1 MTTET
6 VVAPPTKLAKVKL
19 IGNDG
24 NAFAIMGAC
33 MRAGRNAGYTKEQLA
48 QYQKESMSGDYDHL
62 LGTAMKWF
70 DVR

>member
-1 MTTET
+1 MTTTT
-6 VVAPPTKLAKVKL
+6 VPTPPTKLAKVKL

-33 MRAGRNAGYTKEQLA
+33 MREGRKAGYTKEQLD
-48 QYQKESMSGDYDHL
+48 QYQKESMSGDYDNL
-62 LGTAMKWF
+62 LCTAMKWF